1 VTCGFAEVGEAL
13 GGEAMTSD
21 LWALVATLALATVQL
36 SLSSILTLRQLGGA
50 WGVAGPRDQPREATG
65 IGGRFVRAYRNLLES
80 LPLFLAALFLT
91 HAAHAVGQLAAIG
104 AWQFFIARLAY
115 VPAYAF
121 GPTGLR
127 PLCWLIA
134 WMGVALIVAGV
145 FV

>member
-1 VTCGFAEVGEAL
+1 
-13 GGEAMTSD
+13 MTSD
-21 LWALVATLALATVQL
+21 LWALVAILALATIQL

-50 WGVAGPRDQPREATG
+50 WVAGPRDQPREVAG
-65 IGGRFVRAYRNLLES
+65 ISGRVVRAYRNLLEV
-80 LPLFLAALFLT
+80 LPLFIAALFLA
-91 HAAHAVGQLAAIG
+91 HAAHAAGRLAAIG

-127 PLCWLIA
+127 PLCWLVA
-134 WMGVALIVAGV
+134 WAGVALIVAGV